1 MDNNQESLETVSTD
15 KKEPKFWAN
24 RRQRRSYLKNVGIL
38 EAKRGLNAQSWMQ
51 ICASNQKDGAKRHG
65 EYEEI
70 VRKNIETQLS
80 QVEQR
85 IRVSC
90 SEMGFDKKQTD
101 NQVNQWMESLKPW
114 PNF

>member
-1 MDNNQESLETVSTD
+1 MDNNQESLAINTD

-38 EAKRGLNAQSWMQ
+38 KAKRDLNLKSWMQ
-51 ICASNQKDGAKRHG
+51 LCTNNQADGQKRHT

-70 VRKNIETQLS
+70 VRKNIESQLS
-80 QVEQR
+80 KTEQR

-90 SEMGFDKKQTD
+90 SELGFNKEQTD
-101 NQVNQWMESLKPW
+101 AQVNQWMESLKPW

>member
-1 MDNNQESLETVSTD
+1 MDNNQESLNVAGD

-24 RRQRRSYLKNVGIL
+24 RRQRRSYLKAVGIL
-38 EAKRGLNAQSWMQ
+38 EAKRGLNLKSWMQ
-51 ICASNQKDGAKRHG
+51 ICTSNQNDGAKRHS

-90 SEMGFDKKQTD
+90 SELGFNKEQTD

>member
-1 MDNNQESLETVSTD
+1 MDNNQESLEMVSTD

-38 EAKRGLNAQSWMQ
+38 EAKRGLNNKSWMQ
-51 ICASNQKDGAKRHG
+51 LCNSNQKDGTRRHS

-70 VRKNIETQLS
+70 VRKNIESQLS
-80 QVEQR
+80 QTEQR

-90 SEMGFDKKQTD
+90 SELGFNKEQTD
-101 NQVNQWMESLKPW
+101 SHVNQWMESLKPW